1 MKAKLIPSL
10 FALTLTAFTG
20 TTAQAEEGQAKPAWQ
35 EPGYV
40 MEVVIATAPRV
51 TLASEQTDYVG
62 EVVIVTAS
70 RSEVL
75 AARRELFAAAA
86 ADFLTERLNRPIDA
100 RRPPQMSIP
109 AN

>member
-1 MKAKLIPSL
+1 MNAKLIPGL
-10 FALTLTAFTG
+10 LALTLTAFAG
-20 TTAQAEEGQAKPAWQ
+20 TAAHADEDQVTPAWQ

-51 TLASEQTDYVG
+51 TLATEPSDYVG

-70 RSEVL
+70 RSELL
-75 AARRELFAAAA
+75 AARRELFAAVAA
-86 ADFLTERLNRPIDA
+86 NRQDDGLNHPRDA
-100 RRPPQMSIP
+100 RRLPLMSIP